1 MSMLECNTWQVP
13 DSRVKVFVSY
23 AREDKKHL
31 GRFLDQTSSLS
42 EDGIDI
48 FADTEIQVGERW
60 RERLLAHLDAADI
73 FVALLT
79 ARYIKSKFCQ
89 DELKRALNRKSERG
103 CIVFRVNLGPVNLA
117 ARHPLRDIQYI
128 PEGRAISQRGNGQE
142 AAWAAVAKELHET
155 ADRLRRE
162 MPHRISNIC
171 EHEETTTDEAGNE
184 LSTGETPANVTSL
197 DEYRHDRHQGTPA
210 MRNQRIED
218 NTTESR
224 TYANLRTF
232 IDALDAVR
240 FDSSDWRTI
249 SSRTSRLRKE
259 IAHLRAIN
267 LELPERVDFLV
278 DELAAMLAAAS
289 DESAGK
295 KAAWSAAMRCAQIR
309 DWIIDSMA
317 NP

>member
-1 MSMLECNTWQVP
+1 VP

-31 GRFLDQTSSLS
+31 ERFLDQTSSLS

-48 FADTEIQVGERW
+48 FADTEIQVGDRW
-60 RERLLAHLDAADI
+60 RERLFVHLDAADI

-89 DELKRALNRKSERG
+89 DELKRALYRQSERG
-103 CIVFRVNLGPVNLA
+103 YVVFRVNLGPVNLA

-162 MPHRISNIC
+162 MPHQLSSTC
-171 EHEETTTDEAGNE
+171 EHDETIADEVGNE
-184 LSTGETPANVTSL
+184 LSAGETPANVASL
-197 DEYRHDRHQGTPA
+197 DEYRHDRDQGTPV
-210 MRNQRIED
+210 MRHQRVDD
-218 NTTESR
+218 NITEPR
-224 TYANLRTF
+224 TYANLRMF
-232 IDALDAVR
+232 IDALGAVR
-240 FDSSDWRTI
+240 FDSSDWRTM

-259 IAHLRAIN
+259 IARLRANN
-267 LELPERVDFLV
+267 LELPRE
-278 DELAAMLAAAS
+278 
-289 DESAGK
+289 
-295 KAAWSAAMRCAQIR
+295 
-309 DWIIDSMA
+309 
-317 NP
+317 